1 MKNSA
6 ARKLKQVPAEYLVL
20 GIDPHKKKHAA
31 VAITEDL
38 MVRARFKFANSG
50 AGFEQALENAR
61 AEMIKSSCRGVFF
74 AIETG
79 GHYWRNFAYFLEER
93 GIPFRLISQLTLK
106 RMRDGRDLNRRKN
119 DFRDAEMAANVF
131 RTGDFT
137 ETKLPQGVYADL
149 RNSYSAYFR
158 LVKERTRITNLL
170 KGLLDGLFPEF
181 TQVFKDPCGRTALT
195 VLSVWPSPAAIAS
208 MNEDVF
214 VAAIRSERQGRLMV
228 GKLKALRETAQT
240 SIGIKPGADAVAM
253 EVSLLVN
260 RYRLIEQQV
269 DGLVKSL
276 ILQVDRTE
284 EGKYLLSIPGVNY
297 LSTAALLAE
306 LGPLSSY
313 SNAKQLV
320 KMAGTNP
327 IEAESGGKRLGK
339 TPMSKKGRPRLR
351 YSAWSAVIPLFR
363 HNPDFRA
370 WAKRLRERPAHA
382 NPLNGKEV
390 VGAALNRLLRLVYV
404 LVKKQEFYRSPQIA
418 LLVNQE
424 VDNICI
430 RAGGETSDKL
440 MGALW
445 SKPVSHHG
453 ALAPLAKP
461 G

>member
-6 ARKLKQVPAEYLVL
+6 ARKLRQVPAGYLVV

-38 MVRARFKFANSG
+38 MVRSRFKFTNSG
-50 AGFEQALENAR
+50 DGFEQALENAR
-61 AEMIKSSCRGVFF
+61 AEMIKTSCRGVIF

-79 GHYWRNFAYFLEER
+79 GHFWRNFAYFLEER

-119 DFRDAEMAANVF
+119 DFRDAEMAAGVF

-149 RNSYSAYFR
+149 RSTNSAYYR
-158 LVKERTRITNLL
+158 LVKERSRIINLL

-195 VLSVWPSPAAIAS
+195 VLSVYPSPQAIANL
-208 MNEDVF
+208 NEDIF
-214 VAAIRSERQGRLMV
+214 VAAIRTERQGRLMV
-228 GKLKALRETAQT
+228 MKLKALHEAAQT
-240 SIGIKPGADAVAM
+240 SIGIKPGADGVAT
-253 EVSLLVN
+253 EVTQLVS
-260 RYRLIEQQV
+260 RYHLIEQQV
-269 DGLVKSL
+269 DRLVKSL
-276 ILQVDRTE
+276 ILLVDRTN
-284 EGKYLLSIPGVNY
+284 EGKYLLSIPGINY
-297 LSTAALLAE
+297 LSTASLLAE
-306 LGPLSSY
+306 LGPFNSY
-313 SNAKQLV
+313 HNAKQLV

-390 VGAALNRLLRLVYV
+390 VGAALNRLLRLVYA
-404 LVKKQEFYRSPQIA
+404 LVKRQEFYRSPQIVLA
-418 LLVNQE
+418 VN
-424 VDNICI
+424 
-430 RAGGETSDKL
+430 
-440 MGALW
+440 
-445 SKPVSHHG
+445 
-453 ALAPLAKP
+453 
-461 G
+461 

>member
-6 ARKLKQVPAEYLVL
+6 AMKLRQVPAGYLVV

-38 MVRARFKFANSG
+38 MVRVRFKFTNSG

-61 AEMIKSSCRGVFF
+61 AEMIKSSCRGIMF

-79 GHYWRNFAYFLEER
+79 GHYWRNFAYCLEER
-93 GIPFRLISQLTLK
+93 GIPFRLISQFTLK

-119 DFRDAEMAANVF
+119 DFRDAEMAAGVF

-137 ETKLPQGVYADL
+137 ETKLPQGVYAEL
-149 RNSYSAYFR
+149 RSTYSAYFR
-158 LVKERTRITNLL
+158 LVKERSSLINLL

-181 TQVFKDPCGRTALT
+181 TQIFKDPCGRTALT
-195 VLSVWPSPAAIAS
+195 VLSVYPSPASIS
-208 MNEDVF
+208 NLNKGIF
-214 VAAIRSERQGRLMV
+214 VAAIRTERQGRLMV
-228 GKLKALRETAQT
+228 KKLKTLHEAASI
-240 SIGIKPGADAVAM
+240 SIGIKPGADGVAM
-253 EVSLLVN
+253 EVTQLVS
-260 RYRLIEQQV
+260 RYHLIEQQV
-269 DGLVKSL
+269 DRLVKSL
-276 ILQVDRTE
+276 ILLVDKTN
-284 EGKYLLSIPGVNY
+284 EGKYLLSIPGINY
-297 LSTAALLAE
+297 LSAASLLAE
-306 LGPLSSY
+306 LGPFSSY
-313 SNAKQLV
+313 KNGKQLV

-390 VGAALNRLLRLVYV
+390 VGAALNRLLRLVYA
-404 LVKKQEFYRSPQIA
+404 LVKKQEFYRSPQIILA
-418 LLVNQE
+418 VN
-424 VDNICI
+424 
-430 RAGGETSDKL
+430 
-440 MGALW
+440 
-445 SKPVSHHG
+445 
-453 ALAPLAKP
+453 
-461 G
+461 